1 MANGV
6 TQIRRSV
13 MALALPVTVSSLL
26 QRTEGIVAVFL
37 VGGLG
42 AIPIA
47 AVGLGQLLAFI
58 ATTLVSGLSVGT
70 NVIVAQLWGARRRH
84 DAGQAA
90 RHFLGL
96 SIAVSLVLMAGGW
109 SPESLRHAVARS
121 SADVIALVPA
131 LFHTDFSR
139 HSLYRAYSKSVFHP
153 PRHRRHENADVRH
166 DRSSIVLHIPIA
178 YPLIYGH
185 WGVPAFGVKGA
196 AVAVGVAEAIG
207 TLVPVAALLSLIAS
221 IETYPYDLF
230 RTMWQVGAPVSGERI
245 VQQAGILAY
254 TKIVLLY
261 GTVSYAAH
269 QVGLSIE
276 SLSFL
281 PGYGFAIAAA
291 TMVGQSIGA
300 GKYTRAKLENWEANR
315 LAIVIMSAMGLV
327 FFFFPYALLR
337 AFTSDEAVIELGTL
351 FLKIVALLQIPLA
364 LTMVLAGSLRGAG
377 DTHFIM
383 VATTIGMWVVRVP
396 IALIT
401 GVWLNLGSLLCLA
414 GHDCGLDDADGLDV
428 VALSIGAMEGDSGD
442 SIVRSGFFLY
452 IRAVV
457 RTASYLSL
465 IRPALR
471 CVPPLSHWHRG
482 RRSLE

>member
-26 QRTEGIVAVFL
+26 QRAEGIVAVFL

-58 ATTLVSGLSVGT
+58 ASTLVSGLSVGT
-70 NVIVAQLWGARRRH
+70 NVIVAQLWGARRH
-84 DAGQAA
+84 LDAGQAA

-96 SIAVSLVLMAGGW
+96 AIVVSLMLVAAGLLLNRFAMQLLGAA
-109 SPESLRHAVARS
+109 P
-121 SADVIALVPA
+121 DVIAL
-131 LFHTDFSR
+131 
-139 HSLYRAYSKSVFHP
+139 SLPYSTLIFLVIPFT
-153 PRHRRHENADVRH
+153 VLLQVL
-166 DRSSIVLHIPIA
+166 SSTLQGTGDTRTPMYAMIVVNVLHICIA
-178 YPLIYGH
+178 YPLIYGY
-185 WGVPAFGVKGA
+185 WGLPALGVQGA
-196 AVAVGVAEAIG
+196 AIAVGIAEATG
-207 TLVPVAALLSLIAS
+207 TCFLAIRCWPLLHRSTHIRFDLI
-221 IETYPYDLF
+221 
-230 RTMWQVGAPVSGERI
+230 RTIWQVGAPVSGERI

-315 LAIVIMSAMGLV
+315 LATVIMSVMGIV

-337 AFTSDEAVIELGTL
+337 AFTSDESVIELGTL
-351 FLKIVALLQIPLA
+351 FLKIVALIQIPLA

-383 VATTIGMWVVRVP
+383 VSTTIGMWLVRVP
-396 IALIT
+396 IALIV
-401 GVWLNLGSLLCLA
+401 GVWLHLGVFYVWLA
-414 GHDCGLDDADGLDV
+414 MIADWTLRMT
-428 VALSIGAMEGDSGD
+428 LMLWRY
-442 SIVRSGFFLY
+442 RSDRWRAIQV
-452 IRAVV
+452 IR
-457 RTASYLSL
+457 
-465 IRPALR
+465 
-471 CVPPLSHWHRG
+471 
-482 RRSLE
+482 

>member
-13 MALALPVTVSSLL
+13 LTLALPVTVSSLL

-42 AIPIA
+42 ASPIA

-58 ATTLVSGLSVGT
+58 ATTLVSGLSVGS
-70 NVIVAQLWGARRRH
+70 NVIVAQLWGARRH
-84 DAGQAA
+84 HEAGQAA

-96 SIAVSLVLMAGGW
+96 SIAVSLILMISGMLLNRFAMQQLGA
-109 SPESLRHAVARS
+109 ESA
-121 SADVIALVPA
+121 VIALA
-131 LFHTDFSR
+131 LP
-139 HSLYRAYSKSVFHP
+139 YSTLIFLVIPFT
-153 PRHRRHENADVRH
+153 VLIQVL
-166 DRSSIVLHIPIA
+166 SSILQGTGETKTPMYAMIVVNVLHIAIA
-178 YPLIYGH
+178 YPLIYGR
-185 WGVPAFGVKGA
+185 WGLPAVGVQGA
-196 AVAVGVAEAIG
+196 AIAVGVAEATG
-207 TLVPVAALLSLIAS
+207 ALYLFQRCRPLLQRS
-221 IETYPYDLF
+221 THFRFDLF

-245 VQQAGILAY
+245 VQQAGILLY

-315 LAIVIMSAMGLV
+315 MATIVMSVMGVV
-327 FFFFPYALLR
+327 FFFFPYVLLR
-337 AFTSDEAVIELGTL
+337 AFTSDEAVIDLGTV

-383 VATTIGMWVVRVP
+383 VATTIGMWAMRVP
-396 IALIT
+396 IAFIT
-401 GVWLNLGSLLCLA
+401 GVWFELGVFYVWLA
-414 GHDCGLDDADGLDV
+414 MIADWTLRM
-428 VALSIGAMEGDSGD
+428 ALMLWRY
-442 SIVRSGFFLY
+442 RSERWKAIQV
-452 IRAVV
+452 IR
-457 RTASYLSL
+457 
-465 IRPALR
+465 
-471 CVPPLSHWHRG
+471 
-482 RRSLE
+482 

>member
-6 TQIRRSV
+6 AQIRRSV
-13 MALALPVTVSSLL
+13 MTLALPVTVSSLL

-70 NVIVAQLWGARRRH
+70 NVIIAQQWGARRYEE
-84 DAGQAA
+84 AGQAS

-96 SIAVSLVLMAGGW
+96 SIFVSFALALLGLSANGLIMQLLGAQPEVIGLALPYSNLIFLVIPFTVLLAVL
-109 SPESLRHAVARS
+109 
-121 SADVIALVPA
+121 
-131 LFHTDFSR
+131 
-139 HSLYRAYSKSVFHP
+139 
-153 PRHRRHENADVRH
+153 
-166 DRSSIVLHIPIA
+166 SSILQGTGDTKTPMYAMIMVNVLHIAIA
-178 YPLIYGH
+178 YPLIYGQ
-185 WGVPAFGVKGA
+185 WGLPAFGVKGA
-196 AVAVGVAEAIG
+196 AVAVGIAEATG
-207 TLVPVAALLSLIAS
+207 SVYLLLRC
-221 IETYPYDLF
+221 
-230 RTMWQVGAPVSGERI
+230 RTILKPSKRLRWDMLRTIWQVGAPVSGERI
-245 VQQAGILAY
+245 VQQAGILLY
-254 TKIVLLY
+254 TKIVLIY

-315 LAIVIMSAMGLV
+315 LATFIMSAMGIV

-337 AFTSDEAVIELGTL
+337 AFTSDEAVIELGTT
-351 FLKIVALLQIPLA
+351 FLKIVALLQVPLA

-377 DTHFIM
+377 DTRFIM
-383 VATTIGMWVVRVP
+383 IATMIGMWGVRIP
-396 IALIT
+396 IAFVVGYWLT
-401 GVWLNLGSLLCLA
+401 LGVFYVWLA
-414 GHDCGLDDADGLDV
+414 MIADWTLRM
-428 VALSIGAMEGDSGD
+428 ALMLWRYRSERWKSIR
-442 SIVRSGFFLY
+442 VLRSS
-452 IRAVV
+452 
-457 RTASYLSL
+457 TT
-465 IRPALR
+465 
-471 CVPPLSHWHRG
+471 
-482 RRSLE
+482 

>member
-13 MALALPVTVSSLL
+13 MTLALPVTVSSLL

-70 NVIVAQLWGARRRH
+70 NVIIAQLWGARRHR
-84 DAGQAA
+84 DAGEAA
-90 RHFLGL
+90 RHFLWL
-96 SIAVSLVLMAGGW
+96 SVAVSLLLAGLGMAINRLAMQQLGAEPTVIELALPYSTLIFLVIPFTVLIQV
-109 SPESLRHAVARS
+109 L
-121 SADVIALVPA
+121 
-131 LFHTDFSR
+131 
-139 HSLYRAYSKSVFHP
+139 
-153 PRHRRHENADVRH
+153 
-166 DRSSIVLHIPIA
+166 SSILQGTGDTRTPMHAMIVVNLLHILIA
-178 YPLIYGH
+178 YPLIYGR
-185 WGVPAFGVKGA
+185 WGAPAMGLKGA
-196 AVAVGVAEAIG
+196 AIAVGLAEATG
-207 TLVPVAALLSLIAS
+207 AAYLMLRCHPILKPSSKLRLDLIRS
-221 IETYPYDLF
+221 IWD
-230 RTMWQVGAPVSGERI
+230 VGAPVSGERI
-245 VQQAGILAY
+245 VQQAGIVIY
-254 TKIVLLY
+254 TKLVLLY

-315 LAIVIMSAMGLV
+315 LATLIMASMGIV
-327 FFFFPYALLR
+327 FFFFPYVLMR
-337 AFTSDEAVIELGTL
+337 AFTTDEAVIELGTV

-377 DTHFIM
+377 DTRFIM
-383 VATTIGMWVVRVP
+383 GTTMVGMWGVRVP
-396 IALIT
+396 MALI
-401 GVWLNLGSLLCLA
+401 
-414 GHDCGLDDADGLDV
+414 
-428 VALSIGAMEGDSGD
+428 VALWLHLSVVYVWMAMIADWT
-442 SIVRSGFFLY
+442 
-452 IRAVV
+452 IRMALLLWRYQSERWRQIQV
-457 RTASYLSL
+457 
-465 IRPALR
+465 IR
-471 CVPPLSHWHRG
+471 
-482 RRSLE
+482 